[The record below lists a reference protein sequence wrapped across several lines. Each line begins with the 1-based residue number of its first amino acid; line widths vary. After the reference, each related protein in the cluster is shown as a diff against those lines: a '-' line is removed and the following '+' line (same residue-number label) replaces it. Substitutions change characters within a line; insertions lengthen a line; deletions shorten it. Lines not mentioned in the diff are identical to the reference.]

1 MTSVRTIASCI
12 EARFDG
18 GAVGATKETLAQQH
32 YQSEQ
37 QIAYRNCCN
46 QG

>member
-1 MTSVRTIASCI
+1 MTSIRSNLSRI
-12 EARFDG
+12 EACFDRG
-18 GAVGATKETLAQQH
+18 GVGAAKETLALQH